1 MASRADATPEE
12 QEGTA
17 QASHLVISFFFFF
30 MLMGQPIKLNLS
42 PALES
47 FNEVKAQ
54 NILYEKQQTVGR
66 RDATAEVSHFQDL

>member
-1 MASRADATPEE
+1 
-12 QEGTA
+12 
-17 QASHLVISFFFFF
+17 